1 MVKKNKSYSPPDIA
15 FAYGVAY
22 TIMALVFDNPVVR
35 EKFFTPFAFLLC
47 GVWLFKY
54 ICEKKQ
60 IDTQKADNI
69 LGILYILSAIAG
81 AIVGIW
87 F

>member
-47 GVWLFKY
+47 GVWLFEY

-60 IDTQKADNI
+60 INPNKINHI
-69 LGILYILSAIAG
+69 LDSVFYLSVVLG
-81 AIVGIW
+81 AVVGIW
-87 F
+87 L